1 MKPMMPTAMMMTKA
15 NRQPNCWPMNVPNGT
30 PVTVATVRPEN
41 MMDMALARRL
51 AGTRSAAMVEPIDMK
66 TPCDSA
72 EITRAAS
79 RTLMLVALAA
89 MLLPMMKTIMIHSDK
104 VLRDM
109 RDVRDVR
116 TGAPNVT
123 PRAYRETVSPA
134 VVTGMCKSLA
144 MSGSRPTLINS
155 VVPIAKALTARAS
168 SANVLC
174 CLFKGMNFPPHLC
187 RFI

>member
-1 MKPMMPTAMMMTKA
+1 
-15 NRQPNCWPMNVPNGT
+15 
-30 PVTVATVRPEN
+30 
-41 MMDMALARRL
+41 
-51 AGTRSAAMVEPIDMK
+51 MK
-66 TPCDSA
+66 TPCARAD
-72 EITRAAS
+72 ITRAAS

-89 MLLPMMKTIMIHSDK
+89 IPLPMIKTIMIQSNR

-109 RDVRDVR
+109 RDVIDVS

-134 VVTGMCKSLA
+134 VVTGMCKSSA

-174 CLFKGMNFPPHLC
+174 CLFNGMNFPPC
-187 RFI
+187 

>member
-1 MKPMMPTAMMMTKA
+1 MI
-15 NRQPNCWPMNVPNGT
+15 
-30 PVTVATVRPEN
+30 
-41 MMDMALARRL
+41 DIALARRL

-79 RTLMLVALAA
+79 KTLMVVALAA
-89 MLLPMMKTIMIHSDK
+89 IPLPMIKTIMIQSK
-104 VLRDM
+104 RILRDIL
-109 RDVRDVR
+109 DVSDVR

-123 PRAYRETVSPA
+123 PSAYRETVSPA
-134 VVTGMCKSLA
+134 VVTGMCKSSA

-155 VVPIAKALTARAS
+155 VVPIAKALTARANN
-168 SANVLC
+168 ANVLC
-174 CLFKGMNFPPHLC
+174 CLFKGMNFPPQLC